1 MTVKHCRD
9 EANCEGQASFLNFF
23 LTASFLLSVQCHGA
37 LMHANKLLHGSRSVV
52 KVNQCG
58 MNFRKYANEAK
69 YGPLGSR
76 HLLMR
81 HVGTT
86 TIWGQDQQNKK
97 SNNYFWSEGEKKK
110 ASNSSRGCAAAT
122 RTACKQVQLSRKQHL
137 WPSAEQMWK
146 MELLFS
152 PNWTRRTNT
161 RVLSCNKMSLF
172 FLHLDKMHLMYN

>member
-97 SNNYFWSEGEKKK
+97 SNNYFWSEGKKK
-110 ASNSSRGCAAAT
+110 SFQQLKELCSSHTDSLQTGAADQKTTPVAICWANVKDGT
-122 RTACKQVQLSRKQHL
+122 FI
-137 WPSAEQMWK
+137 
-146 MELLFS
+146 FS
-152 PNWTRRTNT
+152 KLDTTHKHQG
-161 RVLSCNKMSLF
+161 S
-172 FLHLDKMHLMYN
+172 FL

>member
-9 EANCEGQASFLNFF
+9 EANCEGQASFFNFF

-81 HVGTT
+81 HVRTT

-110 ASNSSRGCAAAT
+110 FP
-122 RTACKQVQLSRKQHL
+122 TAQGAVQQPHGQPANRCSWPENNTCGHLLSKCERWNFYFLQIGHDAQT
-137 WPSAEQMWK
+137 PG
-146 MELLFS
+146 
-152 PNWTRRTNT
+152 
-161 RVLSCNKMSLF
+161 F
-172 FLHLDKMHLMYN
+172 FLVIKWAFSFCI